1 MKHKGRID
9 RQLILNHFAEY
20 NQKYQ
25 QKDGT
30 ECE

>member
-9 RQLILNHFAEY
+9 RQLILNYATEQ

-25 QKDGT
+25 LKDGT